1 MSVLVDSGSPL
12 EAAAAEGA
20 AEAPKLEE
28 WTEIRDLVLDVIN
41 SHSSEELS
49 KAEGRTEAKEE
60 IIKAINEHTRKTVA
74 LEVFFPT
81 FAIQAQP
88 QS

>member
-1 MSVLVDSGSPL
+1 MKMFG
-12 EAAAAEGA
+12 ERGA
-20 AEAPKLEE
+20 HGAVEPPKLEE
-28 WTEIRDLVLDVIN
+28 VTEIRDLVLDVIN
-41 SHSSEELS
+41 SHSSADLA
-49 KAEGRTEAKEE
+49 KPEGRTEAKEE
-60 IIKAINEHTRKTVA
+60 IITAINEHTRKTIA